1 MEEDISCTELIN
13 NLTRLRNETI
23 DEFLERAM
31 GPKQLGL
38 DILLPVSV
46 TYVLIFATGVLGNV
60 AVCVV
65 IFRTD
70 ELKSATNFY
79 LISMALSDLSLLL
92 LGLPNDLCLFWQ
104 QYPWPFDISWC
115 KFRAL
120 ISEMASNTSVLT
132 IVVFSI
138 ERYVAICFPLRKGNF
153 FLSDHERIVRVI
165 ACVWLVSL
173 VFATPFAAF
182 TTINHINYTNTT
194 CQVADSAFCA
204 MLDSNVPPCLPIY
217 ELSGLLFFL
226 LPLLTLMVLYRKMN
240 EALNNS
246 PFWNSRSTKTG
257 KTGTGVSGESRRFNN
272 NNDRNAA
279 TTVRML
285 CIGIDIRVAD
295 SAFCAMLDSNVPP
308 CLPIY
313 ELSGLLF
320 FLLPLLTLMVLYRKM
335 NEALNNS
342 PFWNSR
348 STKTGKTGTGV
359 SGESRRFNNNNDR
372 NAATTVRMLFAVVVT
387 FFLCWAPF
395 HLQRLLYIYGQNLK
409 HYLLINE
416 WLYYIAGFSYYVSA
430 TINPILYNLMSSRF
444 RRAFRKNICTS
455 LCWADARSSQRQ
467 RHYNS
472 TQRGSFTFK
481 RRRNVARRNRP
492 RRGSSRQQS
501 VDLVVELEQP
511 ELAAHSHC
519 RQPCLL

>member
-1 MEEDISCTELIN
+1 MEEDISCNELIS

-23 DEFLERAM
+23 DEFLERTM

-38 DILLPVSV
+38 DILLPVSF
-46 TYVLIFATGVLGNV
+46 TYVLIFATGVIGNV

-79 LISMALSDLSLLL
+79 LISMALSDISLLL

-138 ERYVAICFPLRKGNF
+138 ERYVAICYPLRTSKF

-165 ACVWLVSL
+165 ACVWFVSL
-173 VFATPFAAF
+173 VVATPFAAF
-182 TTINHINYTNTT
+182 TTINHINYTNTS
-194 CQVADSAFCA
+194 CEVEDSAFCA
-204 MLDSNVPPCLPIY
+204 MLDTNVPPCLPIY

-226 LPLLTLMVLYRKMN
+226 VPLVTLMVLYRKMG
-240 EALNNS
+240 EALKNS
-246 PFWNSRSTKTG
+246 PFWNRSAG
-257 KTGTGVSGESRRFNN
+257 N
-272 NNDRNAA
+272 
-279 TTVRML
+279 
-285 CIGIDIRVAD
+285 
-295 SAFCAMLDSNVPP
+295 
-308 CLPIY
+308 
-313 ELSGLLF
+313 
-320 FLLPLLTLMVLYRKM
+320 
-335 NEALNNS
+335 
-342 PFWNSR
+342 
-348 STKTGKTGTGV
+348 
-359 SGESRRFNNNNDR
+359 GESRRFNNNNDR

-395 HLQRLLYIYGQNLK
+395 HLQRLVYIHGQHLK

-444 RRAFRKNICTS
+444 RRAFRKNICKS
-455 LCWADARSSQRQ
+455 LCWAEARSQRQ
-467 RHYNS
+467 RRYNQ
-472 TQRGSFTFK
+472 QRGASFTFR
-481 RRRNVARRNRP
+481 RRRNVTRRNRP
-492 RRGSSRQQS
+492 RSNGRLES

-511 ELAAHSHC
+511 EHTDNTQ
-519 RQPCLL
+519 RKQPCLL

>member
-1 MEEDISCTELIN
+1 MEEDISCNELIN

-285 CIGIDIRVAD
+285 
-295 SAFCAMLDSNVPP
+295 
-308 CLPIY
+308 
-313 ELSGLLF
+313 
-320 FLLPLLTLMVLYRKM
+320 
-335 NEALNNS
+335 
-342 PFWNSR
+342 
-348 STKTGKTGTGV
+348 
-359 SGESRRFNNNNDR
+359 
-372 NAATTVRMLFAVVVT
+372 FAVVVT

-416 WLYYIAGFSYYVSA
+416 WLFYIAGFSYYVSA

-444 RRAFRKNICTS
+444 RRAFRNNICTS